1 MLGDIFLAINIYLVT
16 GYTDM
21 RKSIDGLSAII
32 MKNFKQEPDGHSI
45 YLFCSKRCDRI
56 KVLFKE
62 PDGYILL
69 YKRLECFIWKIPL
82 DKEQFRGKTYHLATI
97 RLAYVWFC
105 NRTAKGTS
113 NVVKPLYLEGA
124 EKLPFFLK

>member
-1 MLGDIFLAINIYLVT
+1 MEKENVSCG
-16 GYTDM
+16 
-21 RKSIDGLSAII
+21 SIVHLRICGG
-32 MKNFKQEPDGHSI
+32 FKKLRTP
-45 YLFCSKRCDRI
+45 
-56 KVLFKE
+56 
-62 PDGYILL
+62 LL
-69 YKRLECFIWKIPL
+69 M
-82 DKEQFRGKTYHLATI
+82 YHLATI